1 MSKTEPVVYKNSSQ
15 AEVSR
20 ADTESI
26 QLHYHM
32 IFFIN
37 ARKAQR

>member
-20 ADTESI
+20 IHTESI
-26 QLHYHM
+26 RLHYHD
-32 IFFIN
+32 IFFN